1 MALWCQGCAR
11 DCSHL
16 HLPFIARDASVR
28 LRGVNE
34 SKSVRRSLAARDR
47 LVVKVGTAS
56 LVGANGRP
64 DEARLVDLCDGL
76 ARLSSEGIR
85 VVLVSSGAI
94 AAGLEPLGL
103 ARRPTDIPSLQ
114 AAAAVG
120 QGLLYGRYAQLLS
133 EHGLTT
139 AQVLLTR
146 YDFMQR
152 THYLNARNTF
162 ERLLGDG
169 VVPVVNENDT
179 VAVDEIRFG
188 DNDLLAA
195 LVTSLL
201 HARMLVLL
209 TDARGVHAADPR
221 KFPSA
226 PVFDQIDRVTPEL
239 QKAMGGRGSMLSS
252 GGMASKLEAARVAT
266 FAGAAVV
273 VAPGLEGSVLDRI
286 VAGDEI
292 GTYFPP
298 RAKTASARRLWIAF
312 GRPPCGTVVV
322 DNGARRAIIE
332 DKKSL
337 LPVGVVSVR
346 GDFTA
351 GDTVDVAAIE
361 GSVFARGLVRYG
373 SEQLQSTLGR
383 GGREVIHRDHLV
395 VLVEEKE

>member
-1 MALWCQGCAR
+1 
-11 DCSHL
+11 
-16 HLPFIARDASVR
+16 
-28 LRGVNE
+28 VNE
-34 SKSVRRSLAARDR
+34 AKSPRRSLAAKDR
-47 LVVKVGTAS
+47 VVVKVGTAS
-56 LVGANGRP
+56 LVGADGRP
-64 DEARLVDLCDGL
+64 DENRLIELCDGVS
-76 ARLSSEGIR
+76 RLCSQGMK

-94 AAGLEPLGL
+94 AAGLEPLRL

-120 QGLLYGRYAQLLS
+120 QGLLFSRYAQLLS
-133 EHGLTT
+133 GRGLTA

-146 YDFMQR
+146 YDFMHR

-169 VVPVVNENDT
+169 VVPIVNENDT

-221 KFPSA
+221 KFPTA
-226 PVFDQIDRVTPEL
+226 PVLDQIEKVTPDL
-239 QKAMGGRGSMLSS
+239 RKAMGGKGSMLSS
-252 GGMASKLEAARVAT
+252 GGMASKLEAAKVAT

-273 VAPGLEGSVLDRI
+273 VAPGVESAALDRI
-286 VAGDEI
+286 IAGDEI
-292 GTYFPP
+292 GTYFRP
-298 RAKTASARRLWIAF
+298 REKAASARRLWIAF

-322 DNGARRAIIE
+322 DDGARRAIIE

-337 LPVGVVSVR
+337 LPVGVVSVN
-346 GDFTA
+346 GAFSA

-373 SEQLQSTLGR
+373 SDQLQTSLGQ
-383 GGREVIHRDHLV
+383 GGPEVIHRDHLV
-395 VLVEEKE
+395 VLVED

>member
-1 MALWCQGCAR
+1 
-11 DCSHL
+11 
-16 HLPFIARDASVR
+16 
-28 LRGVNE
+28 VNE
-34 SKSVRRSLAARDR
+34 TKVARRGLAARDR

-56 LVGANGRP
+56 LVGDNGRP
-64 DEARLVDLCDGL
+64 DEARLTELIDGL
-76 ARLSSEGIR
+76 AGLRSRGIHT
-85 VVLVSSGAI
+85 VLVSSGAI

-120 QGLLYGRYAQLLS
+120 QGLLFGRYALLLGR
-133 EHGLTT
+133 HGLTA

-162 ERLLGDG
+162 ERLLADG
-169 VVPVVNENDT
+169 VVPIVNENDT

-209 TDARGVHAADPR
+209 TDTQGVHSADPR
-221 KFPSA
+221 RFPSA
-226 PVFDQIDRVTPEL
+226 PVIDHVERVTPEL
-239 QKAMGGRGSMLSS
+239 HKAMGGKGSVLSS
-252 GGMASKLEAARVAT
+252 GGMASKLEAAKVAT

-273 VAPGLEGSVLDRI
+273 VAPGPQASVFDRI

-292 GTYFPP
+292 GTYFSP
-298 RAKTASARRLWIAF
+298 RTKTASARRLWIAF

-322 DNGARRAIIE
+322 DDGARNAIIE

-337 LPVGVVSVR
+337 LPVGVVSVQ
-346 GDFTA
+346 GDFSA

-361 GSVFARGLVRYG
+361 GSVFARGLVRCG
-373 SEQLQSTLGR
+373 SEQLQSSLGR
-383 GGREVIHRDHLV
+383 GGREVIHRDQLV
-395 VLVEEKE
+395 VLLEEQG